1 MDGPQNTIFNSDTED
16 ERDIEDIKGDETK
29 AEIML
34 RNSETRS
41 TSQDHYIEGS
51 KWDQPPMIT
60 SDLRK

>member
-1 MDGPQNTIFNSDTED
+1 
-16 ERDIEDIKGDETK
+16 
-29 AEIML
+29 ML

-60 SDLRK
+60 SDLRSIIDLNPNIKEDTMKIKKEGRISGKSKP